1 MGKDRRF
8 QFPVADIVITLV
20 MLLICF
26 VTLYPFWYAIVYS
39 FSSSGATMSHPVT
52 FTSIDFTLSNYATV
66 FENSQIFRSFL
77 VTVARTLAGIVYAG
91 TIVALAAYAISKRS
105 LPGNRI
111 IAIIL
116 LIPMYFSGGLLPS
129 YILIYKL
136 GLFNHFLVYILPHG
150 FWAFNMLIMRTFFD
164 SLPSSLVESAMIDGA
179 GDWKVFWKIIIPLSM
194 PVTATIA
201 MFNGVF
207 HWNSWFDAMLY
218 VSNESLQPLSFILQ
232 RILKETLAAQLLAS
246 QGLVMAVDMQA
257 EQTSP
262 ESLKM
267 ATLVVTTVP
276 IIVIYPFLQK
286 YFVKGFM
293 IGAVKG

>member
-1 MGKDRRF
+1 MARQIKF
-8 QFPVADIVITLV
+8 TIADTVITLI
-20 MLLICF
+20 MLSICF
-26 VTLYPFWYAIVYS
+26 ITLYPFWYAIIYS
-39 FSSSGATMSHPVT
+39 FSSSNASMSHPVT
-52 FTSIDFTLSNYATV
+52 LVPIQFTFENYATV
-66 FENSQIFRSFL
+66 FENNRIFRSFL
-77 VTVARTLAGIVYAG
+77 VTAGRTLGGVLYSG
-91 TIVALAAYAISKRS
+91 TIVAFAAYAISKRA

-111 IAIIL
+111 IAIFL

-129 YILIYKL
+129 YILIYEL

-164 SLPSSLVESAMIDGA
+164 SLPASLVESATIDGA
-179 GDWKVFWKIIIPLSM
+179 GDFKVFWKIIIPLSM

-207 HWNSWFDAMLY
+207 QWNSWFDTMLY
-218 VSNESLQPLSFILQ
+218 VSNENLQPLSFILQ

-246 QGLVMAVDMQA
+246 QGLVGAIDMDSN
-257 EQTSP
+257 QTSP

-267 ATLVVTTVP
+267 ATLIVSTVP

>member
-1 MGKDRRF
+1 MSLRAKV
-8 QFPVADIVITLV
+8 PVADILITLV
-20 MLLICF
+20 MLLLCL
-26 VTLYPFWYAIVYS
+26 VTLYPFWYAIAYS
-39 FSSSGATMSHPVT
+39 LSSSNATMSHPVT
-52 FTSIDFTLSNYATV
+52 FLPIDFTFSNYHTV
-66 FENSQIFRSFL
+66 FENPQIFRAFL
-77 VTVARTLAGIVYAG
+77 VTVGRTLGGIVYSG

-105 LPGNRI
+105 LPGNRV

-116 LIPMYFSGGLLPS
+116 LIPMYFSGGLLPT

-164 SLPSSLVESAMIDGA
+164 SLPASLVESAMIDGA
-179 GDWKVFWKIIIPLSM
+179 GDLKVFWKIIIPLSM

-218 VSNESLQPLSFILQ
+218 VSNDNLQPLSFILQ

-246 QGLVMAVDMQA
+246 QGLVMAVDTGSNP
-257 EQTSP
+257 TSP

-267 ATLVVTTVP
+267 ATLVVSTVP
-276 IIVIYPFLQK
+276 IILIYPFLQK

>member
-1 MGKDRRF
+1 MARLAKYTIT
-8 QFPVADIVITLV
+8 DIVIAMM
-20 MLLICF
+20 MLIICF
-26 VTLYPFWYAIVYS
+26 ITLYPFWYAIIYS
-39 FSSSGATMSHPVT
+39 FSSSNASMSHPVT
-52 FTSIDFTLSNYATV
+52 LIPIQFTFENYATV
-66 FENSQIFRSFL
+66 FENNQIFRSFL
-77 VTVARTLAGIVYAG
+77 VTAGRTIGGVLYSG
-91 TIVALAAYAISKRS
+91 TIVALAAYAISKRA
-105 LPGNRI
+105 LPGNRF
-111 IAIIL
+111 IAIFL

-164 SLPSSLVESAMIDGA
+164 SLPANLVESATIDGA
-179 GDWKVFWKIIIPLSM
+179 GDFKVFWKIIIPLSM

-207 HWNSWFDAMLY
+207 QWNSWFDAMLY

-246 QGLVMAVDMQA
+246 QGLVGAIDMDSN
-257 EQTSP
+257 QTSP

-267 ATLVVTTVP
+267 ATLIVSTIP
-276 IIVIYPFLQK
+276 IVVIYPFLQK